1 MRIAHGFVAVSASR
15 DVVRCAGVAA
25 SAVAASY
32 ENKVIFLQCPVPQI
46 WLQPETTR
54 KARCSD
60 VWLFPA
66 RVPLSR
72 LLGVRPDSLR
82 THHLFLSSLTCVC
95 QFPFHMKEL
104 SSKARVSLPHR
115 CGARRSCF
123 PGRVAVRSTRGRGEV
138 VGGQVA
144 LRALGGSC
152 GRPLE
157 LVRRALVIRFPFLC
171 MSQSI
176 HPT

>member
-1 MRIAHGFVAVSASR
+1 MVLSPCPPFGMWCAAPVSPR
-15 DVVRCAGVAA
+15 VLLPRHTRTKCF
-25 SAVAASY
+25 
-32 ENKVIFLQCPVPQI
+32 FLQRPVPQI
-46 WLQPETTR
+46 WLQPEMTR
-54 KARCSD
+54 KIRCSD

-82 THHLFLSSLTCVC
+82 THHLFLSLLTCVC

-104 SSKARVSLPHR
+104 SFESPRLTPSPLWCAAVMFSGSRGCQIDEGTRGS
-115 CGARRSCF
+115 RRG
-123 PGRVAVRSTRGRGEV
+123 PGRWHCAHSEG
-138 VGGQVA
+138 
-144 LRALGGSC
+144 L

>member
-1 MRIAHGFVAVSASR
+1 MRGFAHGFVAVSAIR

-32 ENKVIFLQCPVPQI
+32 ENKAIFLQRPVPQI
-46 WLQPETTR
+46 WLQPETPR

-60 VWLFPA
+60 AWLFSA

-82 THHLFLSSLTCVC
+82 THRLFLSSLTYVYR
-95 QFPFHMKEL
+95 FSFHMKEL

-115 CGARRSCF
+115 YGARRSCF
-123 PGRVAVRSTRGRGEV
+123 PGCVAVRSTRGRGEV
-138 VGGQVA
+138 VGDQA
-144 LRALGGSC
+144 GGTARTRRVLV
-152 GRPLE
+152 GR
-157 LVRRALVIRFPFLC
+157 
-171 MSQSI
+171 
-176 HPT
+176 